1 MIAAVRELKE
11 KRSYEQAYELMRQ
24 IKDLCPPG
32 IEWGFELARLAGISY
47 IAEGG
52 RIVALSVTKGEFGP
66 FMDSRMKEISVNS
79 IPANALSVVVSDPEG
94 FLDSFVNHLLQ
105 WLKSSSPNNPLR
117 AEVLEFVNALSA
129 KR

>member
-1 MIAAVRELKE
+1 MAAVRELKE
-11 KRSYEQAYELMRQ
+11 KGGYEKAYELINQ

-32 IEWGFELARLAGISY
+32 IEWGFELARVAGISY

-52 RIVALSVTKGEFGP
+52 RIVVLSVSRGEFGP
-66 FMDSRMKEISVNS
+66 FMDSRMRVISVDN
-79 IPANALSVVVSDPEG
+79 IPVNALSGVVSDPEG
-94 FLDSFVNHLLQ
+94 FLDSFVNHLHQ

-117 AEVLEFVNALSA
+117 SEVLEFVKALSA

>member
-11 KRSYEQAYELMRQ
+11 KGGYEQAYELINQ

-32 IEWGFELARLAGISY
+32 VEWGFELARLAGISY

-52 RIVALSVTKGEFGP
+52 RIVALSVSRGEFGP
-66 FMDSRMKEISVNS
+66 FIDSRMKEVPVNN
-79 IPANALSVVVSDPEG
+79 IPVNALSGVVSDPEG

-117 AEVLEFVNALSA
+117 ANVLEFLNALSA